1 MCIANLCTLTHRRDL
16 YLTMVAAYSR
26 ARRWDEE
33 ATVAKALAA
42 LDAFEKKHE
51 RKQRIKQLL
60 KLSHK

>member
-1 MCIANLCTLTHRRDL
+1 
-16 YLTMVAAYSR
+16 MVAAYSR